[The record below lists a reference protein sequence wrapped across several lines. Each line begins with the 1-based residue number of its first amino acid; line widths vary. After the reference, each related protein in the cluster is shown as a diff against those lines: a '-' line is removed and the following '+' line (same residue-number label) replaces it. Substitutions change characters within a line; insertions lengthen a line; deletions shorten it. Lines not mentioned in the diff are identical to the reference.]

1 VNDVRYVRNRVA
13 LSRSFGDEVLL
24 AMRDRPDVDQLSGTA
39 AEVWRVLGVP
49 SSMSELTS
57 TLVHRYGAPRDVI
70 ERDVASLLAD
80 LTERGLLIQVGDAD
94 D

>member
-57 TLVHRYGAPRDVI
+57 TLADRYGAPRDVI